1 VGDANGNGSTT
12 GVRVYVDPAVAG
24 LRVKADG
31 GSEATDATHGGRV
44 AHASREMFEGRLTG
58 RRLDQGDP
66 PWRWL
71 EISDLTEK
79 PAGFEEASVWC
90 EESYIYY
97 VDGKA

>member
-1 VGDANGNGSTT
+1 MSDWNGNAADGD
-12 GVRVYVDPAVAG
+12 VRVYMDPAIEG
-24 LRVKADG
+24 LRVQADG
-31 GSEATDATHGGRV
+31 GSEAVDVTHGGRV
-44 AHASREMFEGRLTG
+44 AHASREMFEGTLTG

-71 EISDLTEK
+71 EIGGLTEK

-97 VDGKA
+97 LDRKR